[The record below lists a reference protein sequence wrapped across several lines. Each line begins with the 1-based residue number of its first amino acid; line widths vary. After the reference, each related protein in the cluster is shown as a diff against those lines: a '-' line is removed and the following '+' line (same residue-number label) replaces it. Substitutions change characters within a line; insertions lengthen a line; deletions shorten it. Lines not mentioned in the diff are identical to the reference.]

1 MTAYLLNNYLPSP
14 LSMRFHT
21 LKYAFYFIVILVPS
35 CSFSQTP
42 LLERPIT
49 LRLNN
54 EKISVVLDDIA
65 KQGNFSFSYN
75 SAIFDVNNRGDIT
88 VTNKPVHEVL
98 NLIFK
103 GIITYRVRGNYII
116 LQRNNQEQQKRNV
129 IISGYVIDKKTDIP
143 LSNATIYDPKSLSS
157 TISNQY
163 GFYRIKL
170 DVSELPVKLTV
181 SKADYEKQSLLI
193 KSDRTNYEIIEL
205 TPIAKEIIF
214 VPPIE
219 DNSMEQMDSVRNIT
233 NETNPEEA
241 PIIPQFPDIT
251 DQNLF
256 PTSPITDSTLY
267 GSRWDKFKKKL
278 GKLFVSR
285 SQRINAQNV
294 RDSLGQKIQVSILP
308 FLGTNRL
315 LSGSIK
321 NDYSLNLL
329 MGYSGGVRKLE
340 VGGILNGVRNDVQGL
355 QIAGVG
361 NIVGGSVFGGQLSST
376 FNIAGYLD
384 KGIQLSSGFNVIIRQ
399 SGGWQVSPVNFAHR
413 VVEGGKQIGF
423 INISDSTDT
432 VPIGFLSFVGSNDGY
447 KRLELLV
454 DENQTAN
461 FSFKT
466 GVQKFYNILALHYNF
481 TRKQEIF
488 GIGYGIGRAYELGK
502 EWMFNTDLTAN
513 ILVEYDDFNPNLAT
527 LWKLDLNFEKQIARN
542 AAVTFGPS
550 VKYLIINE
558 YNSSTWATKPFS
570 KIPPYKS
577 IASTANSTFW
587 IGFQMGIRIRS
598 RRN

>member
-1 MTAYLLNNYLPSP
+1 MKFHP
-14 LSMRFHT
+14 LRYI
-21 LKYAFYFIVILVPS
+21 LYFIVVFMPFY
-35 CSFSQTP
+35 SFSQIP

-54 EKISVVLDDIA
+54 EKISVVLDNIS

-75 SAIFDVNNRGDIT
+75 SAIFDINNRGDIT
-88 VTNKPVHEVL
+88 VVNKPVHEVL

-103 GIITYRVRGNYII
+103 GIITYKVRGNYII
-116 LQRNNQEQQKRNV
+116 LQKNNSKESSKT
-129 IISGYVIDKKTDIP
+129 IILSGYIFDTQTDKP
-143 LSNATIYDPKSLSS
+143 LSKSTVYDPKSLSS

-170 DVSELPVKLTV
+170 NVSNLPVKLVIT
-181 SKADYEKQSLLI
+181 KADYEKRI
-193 KSDRTNYEIIEL
+193 FAVKSVFNIYEDIEL
-205 TPIAKEIIF
+205 TPIIYKSINI
-214 VPPIE
+214 PIYE
-219 DNSMEQMDSVRNIT
+219 DNSIEKKDNYINQDLSLENKPIT
-233 NETNPEEA
+233 QPIA
-241 PIIPQFPDIT
+241 PPFPDIT

-256 PTSPITDSTLY
+256 PTSPIIDSTLY
-267 GSRWDKFKKKL
+267 ENRWDEFKKKVGIIL
-278 GKLFVSR
+278 VSR

-294 RDSLGQKIQVSILP
+294 DDSLSRNVQVSLLP

-355 QIAGVG
+355 QVAGVG
-361 NIVGGSVFGGQLSST
+361 NIVGGSVLGGQISST
-376 FNIAGYLD
+376 FNIAGYLES
-384 KGIQLSSGFNVIIRQ
+384 GIQISSGFNIIIKE
-399 SGGWQVSPVNFAHR
+399 SAGWQISLINFAHK

-432 VPIGFLSFVGSNDGY
+432 VPIGFLSFVGSGNGY
-447 KRLELLV
+447 KRLEFSV
-454 DENQTAN
+454 DENQTTM

-466 GVQKFYNILALHYNF
+466 GVKNFYNVLALHYNF

-488 GIGYGIGRAYELGK
+488 GFGYGIGRAFEIGNS
-502 EWMFNTDLTAN
+502 WMLNTDLTAN
-513 ILVEYDDFNPNLAT
+513 VLVEYDDLSPNLAT
-527 LWKLDLNFEKQIARN
+527 MWKLDICFEKQIARN
-542 AAVTFGPS
+542 VAVIFGPS
-550 VKYLIINE
+550 IKYLNVNE
-558 YNSSTWATKPFS
+558 YNSSSWTAKPFS
-570 KIPPYKS
+570 KIPTYKTIS
-577 IASTANSTFW
+577 STVNSTFW
-587 IGFQMGIRIRS
+587 IGFQMGLRIRS

>member
-1 MTAYLLNNYLPSP
+1 MK
-14 LSMRFHT
+14 FHT
-21 LKYAFYFIVILVPS
+21 LKYVLYFIVLFMPLRLVA
-35 CSFSQTP
+35 QTP

-54 EKISVVLDDIA
+54 EKISVVLESIA

-88 VTNKPVHEVL
+88 VSNKPVREVL

-103 GIITYRVRGNYII
+103 GIISYKVRGNYII
-116 LQRNNQEQQKRNV
+116 LQKNNQKASPKTI
-129 IISGYVIDKKTDIP
+129 IISGYIIDTNTDKS
-143 LSNATIYDPKSLSS
+143 LSKATIYDPKSLSS
-157 TISNQY
+157 AISNQY
-163 GFYRIKL
+163 GFYRL
-170 DVSELPVKLTV
+170 SLEVRELPTKLII
-181 SKADYEKQSLLI
+181 SKADYEKRIITI
-193 KSDRTNYEIIEL
+193 KSVQNSYENIEL
-205 TPIAKEIIF
+205 TPIIYPTVE
-214 VPPIE
+214 VPISD
-219 DNSMEQMDSVRNIT
+219 DNSI
-233 NETNPEEA
+233 EEKNSRINQDLSLENKPDNQ
-241 PIIPQFPDIT
+241 PISPPFPDIS

-256 PTSPITDSTLY
+256 PTSPIIDSTLY
-267 GSRWDKFKKKL
+267 DSRWDEFKKKL
-278 GKLFVSR
+278 GKIFVSR

-294 RDSLGQKIQVSILP
+294 DDSLGQKFQVSILP

-321 NDYSLNLL
+321 NNYSVNIL

-361 NIVGGSVFGGQLSST
+361 NIVGGTVLGGQLSST

-384 KGIQLSSGFNVIIRQ
+384 RGIQLSLGFNVIARE
-399 SGGWQVSPVNFAHR
+399 SGGWQISPVNFAHR

-432 VPIGFLSFVGSNDGY
+432 VPIGFLSFVGSGNGY
-447 KRLELLV
+447 KRLELSV
-454 DENQTAN
+454 DENQTAI

-466 GVQKFYNILALHYNF
+466 GVQKFYNIVALHYNF

-488 GIGYGIGRAYELGK
+488 GLGYGIGRAYELGK
-502 EWMFNTDLTAN
+502 SWMLNTDLTTN
-513 ILVEYDDFNPNLAT
+513 IFVEYDAFSPNIASI
-527 LWKLDLNFEKQIARN
+527 WKLDLSFEKQIARN

-550 VKYLIINE
+550 IKYLIIDE
-558 YNSSTWATKPFS
+558 YNSSFWTVKPFN
-570 KIPPYKS
+570 KIPSYKAIS
-577 IASTANSTFW
+577 STSNSVFW
-587 IGFQMGIRIRS
+587 IGFQMGIRLRS
-598 RRN
+598 RRS